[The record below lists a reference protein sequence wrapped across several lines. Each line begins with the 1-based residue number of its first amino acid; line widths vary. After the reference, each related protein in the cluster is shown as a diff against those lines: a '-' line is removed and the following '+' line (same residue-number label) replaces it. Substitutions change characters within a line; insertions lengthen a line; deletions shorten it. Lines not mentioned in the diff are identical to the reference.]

1 MNYVYIFSNNSGV
14 VPSMLIY
21 NNGAGTLVADKSKLA
36 IKYENLLNQSKEL
49 CKKYTGPH
57 SVLQIFLEKIIDCIG
72 QIAL

>member
-1 MNYVYIFSNNSGV
+1 MNYVYMLANSNSLPTG
-14 VPSMLIY
+14 P
-21 NNGAGTLVADKSKLA
+21 NGAILPGYAADKSKLA
-36 IKYENLLNQSKEL
+36 LKYENLLNQSKEL